1 MRNTGR
7 SKRFSLPFWLDRLVA
22 MILLMF
28 VLLLFSALII
38 IGLSI
43 SGLIPGA

>member
-7 SKRFSLPFWLDRLVA
+7 TKRFSLPFWLDKLVA
-22 MILLMF
+22 MILLVL
-28 VLLLFSALII
+28 VLLLFSALVL

>member
-22 MILLMF
+22 MILL
-28 VLLLFSALII
+28 LLALFLLAAMIL